1 MNKKT
6 KKIILYSGVTTSI
19 LALPFLLSDNFHINY
34 NHNLD
39 MVEKYRVNDEPIIK
53 NGNYQK
59 VNIPPKNSAEFDV
72 TKFNFTLKT
81 PGWSNWAFGDEK
93 EDYPKKEHK
102 HSQTVAFD
110 YSILNNYIIS
120 NSDSVRNLVKF
131 SFSQK
136 NTIINSDYF
145 GGRLHDGDWKSS
157 GNMTINKGV
166 TGLLKTFKES
176 ELASSKL
183 YKNGADAINLNVLM
197 NIKNNFDDNL
207 LNLNLSRNDVLND
220 SFGWHPTEGVY
231 FWEYNHL
238 ISSLGSSSL
247 QLIMPYTHQDVA
259 GFKKELEDVIAKPIT
274 FYSDDIKVFSEKNF
288 KTIKTTIEN
297 RIANFYENDYIQSTK
312 IGSINASTTDFSYL
326 TPPASQS
333 DNTLEAKHKV
343 KFSLKNNDVFLG
355 TTGPGGEKLF
365 PNGNSLDMTI
375 NIKIMPGSTGTYNP
389 KELIKIDPYR
399 VSELNDNYFVKP
411 GEINDHKLSQSTLG
425 SQFENFSVNLNT
437 KQSDGD
443 YSLMP
448 KDKIPLVMRY
458 GLKLNFDLILKDSS
472 GIEITKNIDVFY
484 LYNNDSTKISVDF
497 STAGSPP
504 QIFNFILKLR
514 DNKILIENDGVNKWS
529 SPNSSTLS
537 ISNVSSYLPSDQNT
551 KVAKWV
557 VVSQDKDNNIDTYKT
572 EEPFKFKMPFVKR
585 VGSTAAR
592 FVPFVNGEIPGLSP
606 NTGMFELDLGP
617 FILAQK
623 KGGEKINVTIEIKEY
638 DPGTQSYSKLA
649 YTLIVNVEL
658 NDVPLLFE
666 LNGWKSPALSEEDKK
681 KYFNSESEDK
691 TNYRGD
697 FVSEETGMYI
707 PKVAWVN
714 SMPPKTFL
722 YDPLDADGEK
732 LDGIGDDESSDSI
745 VKYDIGY
752 LAQINA
758 PGFKDGDFE
767 SMPTIGG
774 YTIQYP
780 PEYTAD
786 GKYPYTESY
795 DFSNSGTFPN
805 IIHESLTNNGMVFAN
820 KELRQTILKKNNSDS
835 FIYQFSIISPD
846 KIEKNLFTLYESFKT
861 VKNEQVFVDFWDT
874 YHGANLLSYL
884 QGASII
890 ESMEAARDL
899 EFEMVNSY
907 WGMYVNEMTSI
918 SPSDGKTDL
927 NKISFQNIF
936 LQIENINLLG
946 PEVKK
951 KIEEEIN
958 NRISKPSNITLK
970 LNIDYTLDDDFDE
983 KIKILASNFDLEDP
997 SKAGVSFGI
1006 HATPSSKHIKNSGTI
1021 NVINTKYQPF
1031 DLSKINGEDVLFNSS
1046 DPNNRPKD
1054 IFNWIKNDLIGTLVH
1069 NEITSETRDNSLIL
1083 NKDYQFKF
1091 YTEKINTTTGSVT
1104 KINFKDIDDAINNC
1118 LLANVDNKDFDNN
1131 LFVEVYASNTL
1142 ESYKLQN
1149 SYVKKYNN
1157 SNKNKN
1163 PIIEQRIYDLS
1174 IITNMKPLKFNTESI
1189 NFPAI
1194 SNKEEFL
1201 LGYINDYVGMTISNF
1216 IYHFNSLETRQAI
1229 NLKDYTIVSAADESK
1244 TLEDIIKDFLIIS
1257 DPLDFDISIDLKI
1270 KAIQPS
1276 KILKNSYNLTINNS
1290 SKNPGLP
1297 VLPEIDEEDDIIDK
1311 TPPTIDD
1318 ENIFKPISGDGD
1330 FWTQNNWWII
1340 TVISISA
1347 LLIITT
1353 GILVKVRR
1361 NRNIR

>member
-1 MNKKT
+1 MNKKNLKMLYLIAGT
-6 KKIILYSGVTTSI
+6 SLTSVSPLIILNSPNMLSKPYLSGGTKQFQVNNNAKASGKQVVWVQ
-19 LALPFLLSDNFHINY
+19 ALNG
-34 NHNLD
+34 
-39 MVEKYRVNDEPIIK
+39 K
-53 NGNYQK
+53 NTL
-59 VNIPPKNSAEFDV
+59 KNSEYNVHKITSGSLSPVVSEGVDDLNQIDKSTIV
-72 TKFNFTLKT
+72 KFEYKNKINEYIIHEPSASLNNLIDFNLKIPKFKIKYNYEGKRTDGYRKPKPIPEYSFVDNIIAQNLNNFKPKHNPFGTT
-81 PGWSNWAFGDEK
+81 IYNVPGW
-93 EDYPKKEHK
+93 DY
-102 HSQTVAFD
+102 
-110 YSILNNYIIS
+110 
-120 NSDSVRNLVKF
+120 
-131 SFSQK
+131 
-136 NTIINSDYF
+136 
-145 GGRLHDGDWKSS
+145 
-157 GNMTINKGV
+157 
-166 TGLLKTFKES
+166 
-176 ELASSKL
+176 
-183 YKNGADAINLNVLM
+183 
-197 NIKNNFDDNL
+197 
-207 LNLNLSRNDVLND
+207 LNLSSAISISNDKTTNTLTINLSNKNQIDDYKKVDIPMGAYYWEVWNTLLND
-220 SFGWHPTEGVY
+220 PTINFE
-231 FWEYNHL
+231 L
-238 ISSLGSSSL
+238 L
-247 QLIMPYTHQDVA
+247 MPYTY
-259 GFKKELEDVIAKPIT
+259 EDVKGFEDKLKEIIAKPIT
-274 FYSDDIKVFSEKNF
+274 FYSDDIKVFSDNNF
-288 KTIKTTIEN
+288 KIIKTTIEK
-297 RIANFYENDYIQSTK
+297 RIKNFYENDYIQSTK
-312 IGSINASTTDFSYL
+312 IGTINASTTDFSYL
-326 TPPASQS
+326 TPSASQS
-333 DNTLEAKHKV
+333 DNTLNAKHQV
-343 KFSLKNNDVFLG
+343 KFSLKNNDIFSG
-355 TTGPGGEKLF
+355 TDASGKQLF
-365 PNGNSLDMTI
+365 PDGNSLNMSI
-375 NIKIMPGSTGTYNP
+375 NIRVIPGSTGTYNP
-389 KELIKIDPYR
+389 KELIKIDPYK
-399 VSELNDNYFVKP
+399 VSELNDNYFIKP
-411 GEINDHKLSQSTLG
+411 GEINDHKLSESTLG

-472 GIEITKNIDVFY
+472 GITTKNIDVFY
-484 LYNNDSTKISVDF
+484 LYNNDSAKISVDF
-497 STAGSPP
+497 STPGSPP
-504 QIFNFILKLR
+504 QIFNIILKLR

-529 SPNSSTLS
+529 SSNSSTLS
-537 ISNVSSYLPSDQNT
+537 INNVSSYLPSDQNI

-557 VVSQDKDNNIDTYKT
+557 VVSQDQDNNIDTYKT
-572 EEPFKFKMPFVKR
+572 EEPFKFEMPFVKR

-606 NTGMFELDLGP
+606 NSGMFELDLGP

-722 YDPLDADGEK
+722 YDPLDENGEK
-732 LDGIGDDESSDSI
+732 LDGVESSDST

-835 FIYQFSIISPD
+835 FIYQFSIISPNEI
-846 KIEKNLFTLYESFKT
+846 KKNLFNLYDSFKT
-861 VKNEQVFVDFWDT
+861 PKNKQVFVDFWDT
-874 YHGANLLSYL
+874 YHGANLLGYL
-884 QGASII
+884 QGASILQT
-890 ESMEAARDL
+890 MEEAREL

-907 WGMYVNEMTSI
+907 WGMYVNEMTS
-918 SPSDGKTDL
+918 SAPSDGKTDL

-958 NRISKPSNITLK
+958 NRISKPSYITLK

-1006 HATPSSKHIKNSGTI
+1006 RATPSSQYIKNSGTI

-1069 NEITSETRDNSLIL
+1069 NEITSETRDNSLIF

-1091 YTEKINTTTGSVT
+1091 YTEKINATTGAVT

-1131 LFVEVYASNTL
+1131 LFVEVYASNSL

-1229 NLKDYTIVSAADESK
+1229 NLKDYKIVSADDESK

-1257 DPLDFDISIDLKI
+1257 DPLDFDISINLKI
-1270 KAIQPS
+1270 QATQPS

-1297 VLPEIDEEDDIIDK
+1297 VLPEIDEEDDVIDK

-1318 ENIFKPISGDGD
+1318 ENIFTPISGEGD

-1340 TVISISA
+1340 TVISVSA

-1353 GILVKVRR
+1353 GILIKVRR